1 MGVVCGSATAP
12 LRALS
17 TPLLSAEGLACVRA
31 GRTVFRGLSF
41 ALEASDALL
50 VRGPNGSGKSSLLRL
65 LAGFLPPAA
74 GRLSR
79 AGQPVGDDLP
89 AYRARL
95 HYVGHANAIKGV
107 LGVRENLAFAA
118 RLRGEAPVSVD
129 AALETFGLAALA
141 DGPARYLSA
150 GQQRRL
156 ALTRLLATPRELW
169 LLDEPAVGL
178 DQASRARL
186 EQALGSHREA
196 GGVAVIATHGD
207 VAADRPLVLEL
218 PG

>member
-1 MGVVCGSATAP
+1 MVCGPAATP
-12 LRALS
+12 SGALS
-17 TPLLSAEGLACVRA
+17 TPLLIAEGLACVRA

-41 ALEASDALL
+41 ALEAGDALL

-65 LAGFLPPAA
+65 LAGFLAPAG
-74 GRLSR
+74 GRLAW
-79 AGQPVGDDLP
+79 AGQPVGDDL
-89 AYRARL
+89 AAFRARL

-107 LGVRENLAFAA
+107 LGVRENLAFAT
-118 RLRGEAPVSVD
+118 RLRGQAPVSID

-156 ALTRLLATPRELW
+156 ALARLLATPRELW

>member
-1 MGVVCGSATAP
+1 

-17 TPLLSAEGLACVRA
+17 TSLLIAEDLACMRA

-41 ALEASDALL
+41 ALEAGDALL

-65 LAGFLPPAA
+65 LAGFLRPAA
-74 GRLSR
+74 GRLTC
-79 AGQPVGDDLP
+79 AGQPVGDDMP

-107 LGVRENLAFAA
+107 LGGRENLEFAT
-118 RLRGEAPVSVD
+118 RLRGDDAGSV
-129 AALETFGLAALA
+129 ASALEILGLAGLV
-141 DGPARYLSA
+141 DVPARYLSA

-156 ALTRLLATPRELW
+156 ALARLLAAPREIW

-186 EQALGSHREA
+186 EEALGSHREA
-196 GGVAVIATHGD
+196 GGLAVIATHGD
-207 VAADRPLVLEL
+207 VAVDRALLLEL

>member
-1 MGVVCGSATAP
+1 

-17 TPLLSAEGLACVRA
+17 TPLLIAEDLACVRA
-31 GRTVFRGLSF
+31 GRAVFRGLSF
-41 ALEASDALL
+41 VLEAGDALL

-65 LAGFLPPAA
+65 LAGFLLPAA
-74 GRLSR
+74 GRLTF
-79 AGQPVGDDLP
+79 AGQPVGDDLS

-107 LGVRENLAFAA
+107 LGVHENLDFAT
-118 RLRGEAPVSVD
+118 RLRGDD
-129 AALETFGLAALA
+129 AGSAASALETFGLAGLA
-141 DGPARYLSA
+141 DAPARYLSA

-156 ALTRLLATPRELW
+156 ALARLLAAPRELW

-178 DQASRARL
+178 DQASRVRL
-186 EQALGSHREA
+186 EEALGSHREA
-196 GGVAVIATHGD
+196 GGLAVIASHGD
-207 VAADRPLVLEL
+207 VAVDQELVLEL